1 MPVKLSIIIPVYR
14 SESTLERCLRSVI
27 GQAFNDF
34 ELILVDDGSP
44 DRCPQLC
51 DEWAQKDSRINV
63 VHKTNGGLS
72 DARNAGL
79 DKAQGAYVTFVD
91 ADDYLAP
98 NTYAQVMPKAET
110 CDMVEYPIFC
120 HYGGRH
126 QHLLTP
132 GEQVYTDASDY
143 WLQGHAYEHSYA
155 CNKIYKRELFEGIRY
170 PVGRVFEDMGTLP
183 LLIEK
188 AQRIVTTDGGC
199 YYYVENNAGI
209 TAQAD
214 GRQLEMLLEWHL
226 EAIKRWTDDRY
237 YMHVLN
243 IQLDVARLTQ
253 KAPILPHRHIAV
265 FGQGLDF
272 RLRIKALLLNIL
284 GIKRLCRIH
293 QAIIR
298 R

>member
-14 SESTLERCLRSVI
+14 SEATLERCLSSVV
-27 GQAFNDF
+27 GQTFNDF

-51 DEWAQKDSRINV
+51 DEWAQKDSRISV
-63 VHKTNGGLS
+63 IHKTNGGLS

-79 DKAQGAYVTFVD
+79 DRAQGTFVTFVD
-91 ADDYLAP
+91 ADDYLDT
-98 NTYAQVMPKAET
+98 NTYAQVMSKAES
-110 CDMVEYPIFC
+110 CDIVEYLICC

-126 QHLLTP
+126 QHLLKP
-132 GEQVYTDASDY
+132 GEQVYADASDY

-155 CNKIYKRELFEGIRY
+155 CNKIYRRELFEDVRY
-170 PVGRVFEDMGTLP
+170 PVGRVFEDMATLP
-183 LLIEK
+183 LLAEK

-199 YYYVENNAGI
+199 YYYVENATSI

-214 GRQLEMLLEWHL
+214 GSQLEMLLEWHL
-226 EAIKRWTDDRY
+226 EAMKRWTDDRY

-243 IQLDVARLTQ
+243 IQLDVARLTR
-253 KAPILPHRHIAV
+253 KAPVLPHRHIAV

-284 GIKRLCRIH
+284 GIRKLCRIH